1 VQRAGPEKT
10 GASPERRFSMEPPR
24 NYAVMTAEAG
34 GLASA

>member
-10 GASPERRFSMEPPR
+10 GASPERRFSMEPPP
-24 NYAVMTAEAG
+24 NYAAMTTEAS